1 MKYLTMV
8 LAVAVF
14 ALPMMAQDAA
24 GGPEKTPAAEE
35 KPAEKP
41 PEKSKKP
48 ELTDA
53 GKILLA
59 DFKRVY
65 SKYYEI
71 LLKRIKDG
79 QEYDS
84 NDVWDTAVKEAK
96 NTEYKDRT
104 EFFDAVRK
112 MKKKDRLF
120 KKTTSSLINKYAK
133 DHAAAVKTI
142 KKEE

>member
-1 MKYLTMV
+1 MKYLAMI

-24 GGPEKTPAAEE
+24 EGSEKTPAANE
-35 KPAEKP
+35 KPAEAEKP
-41 PEKSKKP
+41 KKP

-53 GKILLA
+53 GKKLLV

-84 NDVWDTAVKEAK
+84 NDVWDTAIKEAK

-104 EFFDAVRK
+104 EFFDAIRK

-120 KKTTSSLINKYAK
+120 KKTSSSLINKYAK
-133 DHAAAVKTI
+133 DHAAAVKEI
-142 KKEE
+142 NKE